1 MGRWPAFEL
10 TSAHVRHDAQGLLV
24 VSKPAGLAVHAT
36 VDPRRPHLAAAV
48 LAWVQARGGAH
59 AALHHRLDVD
69 TSGLVLF
76 TTDPALNPAVS
87 EMFSGRTI
95 AKHYR
100 AVIQPSGSPPPD
112 VWTVENFLGR
122 DKDSKT
128 TRYRAVRSGG
138 KKAITHF
145 EVLERR
151 EDGAVLVEARPVTG
165 RAHQIRVHCTEA
177 GWPIAGDRFYGDGEG
192 ARLMLH
198 AQRLCFEHPR
208 GGAVDVVELGDAAFS
223 TGRRSL
229 DT

>member
-10 TSAHVRHDAQGLLV
+10 TSAHVRHDARGLLV

-36 VDPRRPHLAAAV
+36 LDTARPHLAAAA
-48 LAWVQARGGAH
+48 LSWVRARGGTY

-87 EMFSGRTI
+87 EMFSAHTI
-95 AKHYR
+95 DKHYR
-100 AVIQPSGSPPPD
+100 AVIRPSAQEPGD

-122 DKDSKT
+122 DKDSKV

-138 KKAITHF
+138 KKAITRF

-151 EDGAVLVEARPVTG
+151 ADGTVLVEARPVTG
-165 RAHQIRVHCTEA
+165 RAHQIRVHCAEA
-177 GWPIAGDRFYGDGEG
+177 GWPIVGDRFYGDGVG
-192 ARLMLH
+192 PRLMLH
-198 AQRLCFEHPR
+198 ARRLRFVHPR
-208 GGAVDVVELGDAAFS
+208 GGAIDVEDLGDALFS
-223 TGRRSL
+223 TGRRSE
-229 DT
+229 